1 MLNQKLR
8 LNLIVKEYKKGQKKR
23 LGVTIN
29 NHDAL
34 KKRSPV
40 SSTLCKASSFPF
52 EHTFLKH
59 FIMQIALDIEYF
71 ISKLHFIDEEVS
83 RKIFLISYSF
93 IFILSFST
101 F

>member
-1 MLNQKLR
+1 MFGGDNKQPR
-8 LNLIVKEYKKGQKKR
+8 RIE
-23 LGVTIN
+23 
-29 NHDAL
+29 
-34 KKRSPV
+34 KRSPV

-71 ISKLHFIDEEVS
+71 ISNCSLLMRKSFVFGLPKSGEIYFI
-83 RKIFLISYSF
+83 FYHA
-93 IFILSFST
+93 IFILSFNA